1 MTLFIVNPWVHKPAN
16 AKPVVGVVLAV
27 EKLRREASAPCR
39 GAAVVVVAPK
49 LTLGFVVE
57 AWLPSPNDNPVAV
70 VAGVPSGNPVP
81 IQRNNTSYYSHL
93 NKVNLKKLSD
103 DKKFRNNLYI
113 HRLHDFI
120 YTAINWIHYHNPGI
134 WHYIQNICY
143 WMQINMHL
151 FKGKCFLNGLMIG
164 L

>member
-1 MTLFIVNPWVHKPAN
+1 MTLFIVNPCVHKPAN

-27 EKLRREASAPCR
+27 EKLRREASVPCR

-81 IQRNNTSYYSHL
+81 IQRNTSYYSHL
-93 NKVNLKKLSD
+93 NKVILKTLSD
-103 DKKFRNNLYI
+103 DNKFGNNLYI
-113 HRLHDFI
+113 E
-120 YTAINWIHYHNPGI
+120 IHG
-134 WHYIQNICY
+134 Q
-143 WMQINMHL
+143 
-151 FKGKCFLNGLMIG
+151 
-164 L
+164 